1 MLALGVRGVA
11 RSIISCVQ
19 PFDTHTSRG
28 VSPRFLF
35 ASHATDVQDQRS
47 EAEAEGRLLLPA
59 TPPASMSDDEDYEM
73 DDSEEY
79 VPSEDGDDEIFEAP
93 AVQAQESTYTVLAP
107 EDCEK
112 RAMHEGGR
120 SALQPSSQRLG
131 APWQCSLAVLR

>member
-1 MLALGVRGVA
+1 
-11 RSIISCVQ
+11 
-19 PFDTHTSRG
+19 
-28 VSPRFLF
+28 
-35 ASHATDVQDQRS
+35 
-47 EAEAEGRLLLPA
+47 
-59 TPPASMSDDEDYEM
+59 MSDDEDYEM

-79 VPSEDGDDEIFEAP
+79 EPSEDGDDEIFEAP